1 MSAESQSTLERAFEI
16 RLDDSPFL
24 KRAALYARSVFV
36 CASHCAMTMTHHHI
50 RTSARPG
57 WLGRRRHGNPLRFRR
72 PVTTIFDLLGSGRS

>member
-1 MSAESQSTLERAFEI
+1 MTAESQSTLERAFEI

-50 RTSARPG
+50 RPPRLVGA
-57 WLGRRRHGNPLRFRR
+57 
-72 PVTTIFDLLGSGRS
+72 